1 VTRGEAES
9 ATTLASVHEEA
20 EGFARRVALLKGE
33 LVEERLAQDTTEEN
47 SRGFSDAAADVE
59 RW

>member
-1 VTRGEAES
+1 M
-9 ATTLASVHEEA
+9 TLASTHEEA
-20 EGFARRVALLKGE
+20 EGFAQRVALLKGE

-47 SRGFSDAAADVE
+47 SRGFSDIAAKVE